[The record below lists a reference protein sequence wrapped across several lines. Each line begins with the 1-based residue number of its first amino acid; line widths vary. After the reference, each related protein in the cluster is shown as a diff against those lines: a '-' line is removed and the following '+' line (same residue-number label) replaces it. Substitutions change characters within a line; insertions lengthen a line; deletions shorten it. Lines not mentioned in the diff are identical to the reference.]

1 MRESGKE
8 SMRESGKESM
18 RETFLNS
25 FLSLYPVINALQTST
40 DPMDVSESAV
50 FLIGLLL
57 AISHIAI
64 SIARSKNIRNNN
76 PNFLPKTHIIMV
88 LELTEDVCKN
98 ANDSARRLFQRYM
111 EQFSTFYGVL
121 IIWTYATGMTFILK
135 ALIMSDPYPLN
146 AIYPFRVDYQPLK
159 TIIFLH
165 QSLYICNVSGNSS
178 VNVFCGFLLF
188 FAAARFEIL
197 KMKLR
202 NVKNTEDLIIRMEE
216 YYVVKE
222 YANFAVNIVKF
233 VAPCAVILAVVA
245 LLMCGM
251 NLLQPQ
257 PLTVK
262 MQYLSVAVTVGV
274 TIFMFAWPAD
284 NLLYQTAYQCRP
296 CKSRYLQRNLP
307 HKKHIK
313 SSKWNNTYT

>member
-1 MRESGKE
+1 MFKNATPEKAIAFLRFTMASAFFLPLNSHASRLKITCYNIL
-8 SMRESGKESM
+8 KFLA
-18 RETFLNS
+18 FLNS

-64 SIARSKNIRNNN
+64 SIARSKNIR
-76 PNFLPKTHIIMV
+76 MV

-222 YANFAVNIVKF
+222 YKEIIRFT
-233 VAPCAVILAVVA
+233 PCAVILAVVA

-284 NLLYQTAYQCRP
+284 NLLYQV
-296 CKSRYLQRNLP
+296 RYYF
-307 HKKHIK
+307 I
-313 SSKWNNTYT
+313 Y